1 MAYQNVG
8 TPRFFINEALYHQTA
23 GNYIN
28 SVLELNPSDINTYA
42 AEAIALS
49 LDAAPT
55 YIVTLGQSAG
65 LIITTDE
72 DVELGSNFGINT
84 DLSEA
89 GFSLLEYPGASAE
102 LGVTITGDLGAL
114 CIGRYFDMPHSA
126 DLSLKMSHEY
136 KGIKRQESMGGSTLT
151 NMNYY
156 KPPKWGS
163 LEAWQLGSF
172 PRRYSGRR
180 IWNLTFSFLSDENI
194 EPKFYDINEN
204 ATQTTWKDNWF
215 TNVLHYTMG
224 GALPFIFQPD
234 KDISYSTAS
243 GEITS
248 IPELAICRFDM
259 NTYSRKQVAHN
270 MYTISVKIKESW

>member
-55 YIVTLGQSAG
+55 YIMTLGQSAG

-194 EPKFYDINEN
+194 EPKFYDMNEDS
-204 ATQTTWKDNWF
+204 TEPTWKDNWF

-259 NTYSRKQVAHN
+259 NTYTKTQVAN
-270 MYTISVKIKESW
+270 SLYTISIKVEESW

>member
-1 MAYQNVG
+1 M
-8 TPRFFINEALYHQTA
+8 
-23 GNYIN
+23 
-28 SVLELNPSDINTYA
+28 
-42 AEAIALS
+42 
-49 LDAAPT
+49 
-55 YIVTLGQSAG
+55 
-65 LIITTDE
+65 IITTDE

-180 IWNLTFSFLSDENI
+180 IWNLTFSYLSDENI
-194 EPKFYDINEN
+194 EPKFYDMNEDS
-204 ATQTTWKDNWF
+204 TEPTWKDNWF

-259 NTYSRKQVAHN
+259 NTYTRTQVAN
-270 MYTISVKIKESW
+270 SLYTISIKVEESW